1 MCLVISHLQKEDMIE
16 KIKIM
21 VVDDSFFYQ
30 AILTRILKNLEM
42 VKLVGSAS
50 NGQIALRRI
59 PLMKPDL
66 ITLDLEMPIMDGLET
81 LRHLSQDFPE
91 IGVII
96 VSSENA
102 HSADRTIKA
111 LGLGCI
117 EFIVKPVGNDRSKT
131 EKKLTERLLMAI
143 NIFSAKMN
151 KGRQNHRKP
160 PSIRSNLI
168 KQPLSSQKIKKPSLV
183 NIVLI
188 GASTGGPRALE
199 RVITKL
205 PKNFHVAVLI
215 VQHMPKLFTESLAKT
230 LNDKS
235 NVPVHEGKNLENI
248 LPGHVYIAPGG
259 KHMTVSKNEKN
270 SLILKMNNKPPENSC
285 RPSVD
290 ALFKSAVNGYLPI
303 HTLCVIMTGMGYDGL
318 KGVKF
323 LHDAGGGY
331 CLTQSENSCTIY
343 GMPRVIAEAGLNNEV
358 IELDNIAERIIEIVH
373 GKV

>member
-1 MCLVISHLQKEDMIE
+1 MIE

-42 VKLVGSAS
+42 VELVGSAS

-96 VSSENA
+96 VSSENV

-160 PSIRSNLI
+160 PSICSNLI

-188 GASTGGPRALE
+188 GTSTGGPRALE

-259 KHMTVSKNEKN
+259 EHMTVSKNEKN

-290 ALFKSAVNGYLPI
+290 VLFKSAVNGYLPI